1 MVKAIIVVIR
11 HSAIETSVTQIQQK
25 DVTRKSHKNLLT
37 SVYNGDIIKIRKCIT
52 LEDAVQL

>member
-1 MVKAIIVVIR
+1 MEEIRPMVKAIIVVIR

-37 SVYNGDIIKIRKCIT
+37 NVYNGDIIKIRN
-52 LEDAVQL
+52 V

>member
-1 MVKAIIVVIR
+1 MEEIRPMVKAIIVVIR

-37 SVYNGDIIKIRKCIT
+37 NVYNGDILRYEMYNT
-52 LEDAVQL
+52 